1 MSNKLYLF
9 LVFCTLQF
17 YSQAQNITIKGI
29 AKTYENKE
37 IGAWVAKDFISNTQK
52 QLTFSTIDSA
62 GNFLLEFNSKEIQY
76 LTLKIDKSIASLYVE
91 PNKNYEVIIMPPDS
105 TTYENPN
112 LEHDVKISINLKS
125 KTEINALTIDY
136 DKRFDDFLTRE
147 YKAFV
152 TRTPQQKIDTFKL
165 AMSNYYADVKNSYF
179 DAYRT
184 YTIAALEEKTGVVSK
199 KKLFEAYL
207 DQKPVLYNNPEYFNF
222 FNAFYTQYLKNLTQK
237 KEAILV
243 KQINSNNSYDGVM
256 NILKLDVHLKN
267 DTIRELLL
275 IKGLYESYYD
285 GTFKKESIV
294 KLLEYIADK
303 GKIAENKQIAQNIL
317 NSFSKLKPGALA
329 PFFELPDKEGQN
341 HNLDELR
348 AKKFVYLFF
357 FDQQCTA
364 CFQQMKIMSSLKKLY
379 GTRIQFVG
387 ISVDKSNVDFKEFCA
402 KAEYDWLFLFDNTG
416 KKLQNDYELKSLPSY
431 FLIDSDGKFI
441 QAPADSPDG
450 DIDRVFYDITKSRT
464 KKHLVGDRTN
474 K

>member
-1 MSNKLYLF
+1 MNNKLYLF
-9 LVFCTLQF
+9 LVFCFIQF
-17 YSQAQNITIKGI
+17 YSLAQNITIKGV

-37 IGAWVAKDFISNTQK
+37 IGAWVTKDFISNTEK
-52 QLTFSTIDSA
+52 QLTFSTIDSV

-112 LEHDVKISINLKS
+112 LEHDVNISINLKS
-125 KTEINALTIDY
+125 KTEINALTMDY
-136 DKRFDDFLTRE
+136 DKRFDDFLTKE

-165 AMSNYYADVKNSYF
+165 ATNNFYADVKSTYF

-184 YTIAALEEKTGVVSK
+184 YTIAALEEKTGTVGK

-207 DQKPVLYNNPEYFNF
+207 DKKPILYNNPEYFNF
-222 FNAFYTQYLKNLTQK
+222 FNAFYKQYLKNLTQK
-237 KEAILV
+237 KEVLLV

-256 NILKLDVHLKN
+256 GILKLDSRLKN
-267 DTIRELLL
+267 DTIRELVL

-285 GTFKKESIV
+285 GTFKKEGIV
-294 KLLEYIADK
+294 KLLEYITDK

-317 NSFSKLKPGALA
+317 NSFSKLKTGAVA
-329 PFFELPDKEGQN
+329 PFFELPDKDGLT
-341 HNLDELR
+341 HSLDELR

-387 ISVDKSNVDFKEFCA
+387 VLVDKSIVDFKGYSA
-402 KAEYDWLFLFDNTG
+402 KAEYDFLFLFDSTG
-416 KKLQNDYELKSLPSY
+416 KNLKNDYEIKSLPSY
-431 FLIDSDGKFI
+431 FLIDTDGKFI
-441 QAPADSPDG
+441 QAPADSPEG
-450 DIDRVFYDITKSRT
+450 DIDRVFYDITKSKA